1 MASGNHI
8 GRARH
13 LLHHQESQIRRT
25 NILNLA
31 ELIFHGSQA
40 FQAVTSLVKTATDEA
55 KNSLAETNEQE
66 LEKLRTALGM
76 GAKGRGAHKAL
87 RGSAGQIKELEKLQ
101 KRRETRAIRD
111 ALDTQLV
118 DLIGIYRDALM
129 IAAHAQVS
137 PIHPD
142 MQGLAGELS
151 TIGEPNLLACIEAIS
166 QCRDDITHNV
176 RAETAMDA
184 MVGRIRKAC
193 NVQ

>member
-1 MASGNHI
+1 
-8 GRARH
+8 
-13 LLHHQESQIRRT
+13 
-25 NILNLA
+25 
-31 ELIFHGSQA
+31 
-40 FQAVTSLVKTATDEA
+40 
-55 KNSLAETNEQE
+55 
-66 LEKLRTALGM
+66 M

-151 TIGEPNLLACIEAIS
+151 TIGETNLLACIEAIS
-166 QCRDDITHNV
+166 HCRDDITHNV